1 MVTESKNIEN
11 FDEFKTYIES
21 DMFES
26 SENSEDYNKDIV
38 DYYIPVASMTSVI
51 GENANNYFW
60 NLRLDIDEA
69 NMNKTYS
76 AIAYI
81 KINDGYVLM
90 NMATESVETLA
101 LDYLTNRNCDST
113 TAGGSLQAI
122 VDDAQ

>member
-1 MVTESKNIEN
+1 MN

-38 DYYIPVASMTSVI
+38 DYYVPVASMASVI

-60 NLRLDIDEA
+60 NLRLDIDKA

-101 LDYLTNRNCDST
+101 LDYLTNRNCDAT

-122 VDDAQ
+122 VDNAQ